1 MSSLPGS
8 PVGPQWREVPVTRA
22 SLYVSF
28 WIPINGALRPGSP
41 NRSLTEGDVPIL
53 EPSFNYLSKFPVNGP
68 PNLPRP
74 HPGFTTET
82 PGGDRQPFPEPSST
96 HPLIKTKSHRPSMSP
111 VRVHLPY
118 SPNRVP
124 MERDDPSSES
134 VVYSFIYICQSSQ
147 LRSPATKLEEN
158 IRSPSKKPHAYG
170 HTMVCGLV
178 PAVTT
183 PVPCSLQHD
192 TFHVGLG
199 RPASR

>member
-96 HPLIKTKSHRPSMSP
+96 HPLIKTKSHLPSISP
-111 VRVHLPY
+111 VRVHPPY
-118 SPNRVP
+118 SPQKGP
-124 MERDDPSSES
+124 CGERWSVFRASGLFIHLYLSES
-134 VVYSFIYICQSSQ
+134 PVKEPCHEIRGKYTVTVHEAPRVRPYIGVRPDSCSHYPSAVQ
-147 LRSPATKLEEN
+147 PAARYLP
-158 IRSPSKKPHAYG
+158 RW
-170 HTMVCGLV
+170 
-178 PAVTT
+178 
-183 PVPCSLQHD
+183 
-192 TFHVGLG
+192 LG
-199 RPASR
+199 